1 MRAGLPVR
9 RGVLVAAAGRDGK
22 RRTRPEGALRLAKAI
37 AAGGLWLGAVPA
49 LAQDVTGTW
58 LTEGGRSQVRVAPC
72 GTARCGTIVWTPAG
86 AKDVNNPD
94 PARRSNALVG
104 LQMIRGARPTADGW
118 TGELYNPLD
127 GRTYTGRMRLISPA
141 QLELS
146 GCVLAGLI
154 CKSQIWTRL
163 R

>member
-1 MRAGLPVR
+1 M
-9 RGVLVAAAGRDGK
+9 VAAAGRDGK
-22 RRTRPEGALRLAKAI
+22 RGAPARKGTLGTRAGRLVSLAALGSIWTGA
-37 AAGGLWLGAVPA
+37 A
-49 LAQDVTGTW
+49 LAQDVAGTW
-58 LTEGGRSQVRVAPC
+58 LTEGGRSQVRIAPC
-72 GTARCGTIVWTPAG
+72 GQSRCGTIIWTKAE

-94 PARRSNALVG
+94 PAKRDKSLVG
-104 LQMIRGARPTADGW
+104 LQMFRGARPTGDSW

-127 GRTYTGRMRLISPA
+127 GRTYTGHAKLISPG

-154 CKSQIWTRL
+154 CKSQAWTRL

>member
-1 MRAGLPVR
+1 M
-9 RGVLVAAAGRDGK
+9 VAAAGRDGE
-22 RRTRPEGALRLAKAI
+22 RGTAFRERPIVGRAGRLFALAV
-37 AAGGLWLGAVPA
+37 GGAVWASAA
-49 LAQDVTGTW
+49 LAQDIAGTW
-58 LTEGGRSQVRVAPC
+58 LTEGGRSQVRIAPC
-72 GTARCGTIVWTPAG
+72 GQSRCGTIIWTKAD

-94 PARRSNALVG
+94 LAKRDKSLIG
-104 LQMIRGARPTADGW
+104 LRLFSGGRPNGETW

-127 GRTYTGRMRLISPA
+127 GRTYAGKMRLVSPS

-154 CKSQIWTRL
+154 CKSQAWTRL

>member
-1 MRAGLPVR
+1 
-9 RGVLVAAAGRDGK
+9 
-22 RRTRPEGALRLAKAI
+22 
-37 AAGGLWLGAVPA
+37 
-49 LAQDVTGTW
+49 
-58 LTEGGRSQVRVAPC
+58 
-72 GTARCGTIVWTPAG
+72 
-86 AKDVNNPD
+86 
-94 PARRSNALVG
+94 
-104 LQMIRGARPTADGW
+104 MIRGARPTADGW

-154 CKSQIWTRL
+154 CKSQVWTRL